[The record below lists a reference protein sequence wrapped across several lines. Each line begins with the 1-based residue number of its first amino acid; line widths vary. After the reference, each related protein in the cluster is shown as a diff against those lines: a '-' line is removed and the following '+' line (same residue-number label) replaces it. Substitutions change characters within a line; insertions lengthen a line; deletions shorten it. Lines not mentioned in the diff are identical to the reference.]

1 MKRREDALETR
12 RDERASGRR
21 EGDRRTW
28 SRATRTAA
36 EGRDEGLASV
46 SIKTLIFGRVVCVL
60 CSFELFME
68 IFGVSY
74 HVVL

>member
-1 MKRREDALETR
+1 MSRPDETR
-12 RDERASGRR
+12 GRAGDERATVAPGPERR
-21 EGDRRTW
+21 
-28 SRATRTAA
+28 ALTAA